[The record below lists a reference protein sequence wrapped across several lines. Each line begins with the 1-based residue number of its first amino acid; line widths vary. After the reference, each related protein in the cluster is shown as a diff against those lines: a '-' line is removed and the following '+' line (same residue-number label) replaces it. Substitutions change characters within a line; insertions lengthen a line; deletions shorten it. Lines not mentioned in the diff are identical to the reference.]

1 MNNFIDFARSYGLEI
16 DPAKF
21 FASDKIRRCGT
32 VDKPRS
38 LNGSYMWNGERGWI
52 FRWDSEAKTI
62 WYQDPNAK
70 PWTDADKD
78 AWKRQRHH
86 EAQRRQSEQQK
97 AVERAMELLKHA
109 ERRSHSYL
117 EMKGLPDEMGL
128 VLEDRLM
135 VPMRNVIT
143 NDLQG
148 VQTIWWDDHER
159 KYHKKMIFGM
169 RAKDAVMWMGPRNQG
184 AWLVEGYATGL
195 SLLKALRSIGHQ
207 DAVVVC
213 FSANNMKSVAEKLQG
228 SVKIFA
234 DNDESGVGEATAKET
249 GKPYVMADEKGWD
262 ANDLH
267 HRNGLFAVVAKIMEI

>member
-1 MNNFIDFARSYGLEI
+1 
-16 DPAKF
+16 
-21 FASDKIRRCGT
+21 
-32 VDKPRS
+32 
-38 LNGSYMWNGERGWI
+38 
-52 FRWDSEAKTI
+52 
-62 WYQDPNAK
+62 
-70 PWTDADKD
+70 
-78 AWKRQRHH
+78 
-86 EAQRRQSEQQK
+86 
-97 AVERAMELLKHA
+97 
-109 ERRSHSYL
+109 
-117 EMKGLPDEMGL
+117 
-128 VLEDRLM
+128 
-135 VPMRNVIT
+135 
-143 NDLQG
+143 
-148 VQTIWWDDHER
+148 
-159 KYHKKMIFGM
+159 M

>member
-1 MNNFIDFARSYGLEI
+1 MSFIDFARAHGVEI
-16 DPAKF
+16 NPDRL
-21 FASDKIRRCGT
+21 FASERIRRCGT

-38 LNGSYMWNGERGWI
+38 TNGAYFWDGQRGWV
-52 FRWDSEAKTI
+52 FNWSEGARVE
-62 WYQDPNAK
+62 WYQNPNAK

-78 AWKRQRHH
+78 AWRRQRQY

-148 VQTIWWDDHER
+148 VQTIWWDDRER